1 MKRPRS
7 FHAEVVE
14 QLALDIAGGTY
25 AVGVQLPTEPELC
38 TRFGISR
45 TVVREAVKTLVA
57 KGLVTTG
64 PRVGT
69 RVAPKS
75 EWNLFDPDVIGWRVA
90 AGVDEFFVRDV
101 IELRLSLEPAA
112 AFLAAERATD
122 LDRHAISAAFAG
134 MVKAVEQGSSDYHTA
149 DLAFHTGIIKASHN
163 QFFAKMTPI
172 VEAVLK
178 VSFRLSVKS
187 RASAAASLPLHKDV
201 LDAILKQDKI
211 QSEAALRI
219 LIESARRDIYTDIT
233 PDDFARKGAA

>member
-1 MKRPRS
+1 MKRLRS

-14 QLALDIAGGTY
+14 QLALDIAGGAY
-25 AVGVQLPTEPELC
+25 AVGIQLPTEPELC

-69 RVAPKS
+69 RVAPKAD
-75 EWNLFDPDVIGWRVA
+75 WNLFDPDVIGWRVA
-90 AGVDEFFVRDV
+90 AGVDEVFVRDV

-112 AFLAAERATD
+112 ACLAAQRATD
-122 LDRHAISAAFAG
+122 LDRHGIATAYAG
-134 MVKAVEQGSSDYHTA
+134 MVKAVERENEGYHAA

-187 RASAAASLPLHKDV
+187 RGSAAASLPLHKHV
-201 LDAILKQDKI
+201 LDSIAAQDKNR
-211 QSEAALRI
+211 SEEGMRA
-219 LIESARRDIYTDIT
+219 LIESARRDIYSDIVL
-233 PDDFARKGAA
+233 DDFAKKGAA